1 MSTAERMKQKK
12 KRGKDERQ
20 IGLINA
26 DIIVCVCR
34 PSETIQ
40 IYDVCLKLTYLMVMV
55 ILSKAKQAIK
65 V

>member
-1 MSTAERMKQKK
+1 MPTAERMKQKK

-20 IGLINA
+20 TGLINA

-40 IYDVCLKLTYLMVMV
+40 KYDVCFKLTYFMVMV